1 MTFGS
6 GLIITSCLE
15 VDAGAFTCLTV
26 AVSSTVAGVD
36 MACEGEGGETRSYSQ
51 VSSFLTIDGCFYLLN
66 IDFYGVSLSLLLIAV
81 ANLSYRCSY
90 FTTESGILNTYF
102 AF

>member
-36 MACEGEGGETRSYSQ
+36 MACEGEGGETRSYS
-51 VSSFLTIDGCFYLLN
+51 
-66 IDFYGVSLSLLLIAV
+66 
-81 ANLSYRCSY
+81 
-90 FTTESGILNTYF
+90 
-102 AF
+102 